1 MLNSFPEVAGAREL
15 DSVPIPLKP
24 KQSSNGQL
32 DKDKQIASTCAELP
46 LNITVNMNTPKLSN
60 TNIKTVDK
68 INFLFN
74 VLISK
79 RKITT
84 KALIKKINPSCNN
97 NTKGKKI
104 IKKKIDNS
112 LFLIELRR
120 KMKIK
125 KIIKSNISFLP
136 IAPKLYIIKEIDS
149 GDNIINKF

>member
-1 MLNSFPEVAGAREL
+1 
-15 DSVPIPLKP
+15 
-24 KQSSNGQL
+24 
-32 DKDKQIASTCAELP
+32 
-46 LNITVNMNTPKLSN
+46 MNTPKLSN
-60 TNIKTVDK
+60 TNIKTEDK
-68 INFLFN
+68 INFLFI

-79 RKITT
+79 RKITR
-84 KALIKKINPSCNN
+84 KGLIKKINPSCNN
-97 NTKGKKI
+97 NIRGKKI

-149 GDNIINKF
+149 GDNIINKL

>member
-1 MLNSFPEVAGAREL
+1 
-15 DSVPIPLKP
+15 
-24 KQSSNGQL
+24 
-32 DKDKQIASTCAELP
+32 
-46 LNITVNMNTPKLSN
+46 MNTPKLSN
-60 TNIKTVDK
+60 TNIKIVDK
-68 INFLFN
+68 INFLLN

-79 RKITT
+79 RKITR

-120 KMKIK
+120 KMKSK
-125 KIIKSNISFLP
+125 KIIKNSTSFLP
-136 IAPKLYIIKEIDS
+136 IAPKLYIIKEIDR

>member
-15 DSVPIPLKP
+15 ESVPIALKP

-60 TNIKTVDK
+60 TNIKIVDK
-68 INFLFN
+68 INFLLN

-79 RKITT
+79 RKITR

-104 IKKKIDNS
+104 IKKKQII
-112 LFLIELRR
+112 LF
-120 KMKIK
+120 
-125 KIIKSNISFLP
+125 F
-136 IAPKLYIIKEIDS
+136 
-149 GDNIINKF
+149 